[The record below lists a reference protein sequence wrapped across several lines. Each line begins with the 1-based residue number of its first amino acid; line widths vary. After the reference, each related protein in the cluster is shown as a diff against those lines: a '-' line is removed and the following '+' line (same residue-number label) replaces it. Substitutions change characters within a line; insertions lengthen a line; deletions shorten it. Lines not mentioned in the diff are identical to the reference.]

1 MNKGLLIV
9 ISSPSGG
16 GKGTILAKF
25 FAENQNAKLSVSAT
39 TRKPRPGE
47 TDKVHYHFIEKHEFE
62 SLINQGKMLEYATY
76 CDNYYGTLKDVV
88 DQGLDKGEDI
98 VLEIEVQGGAQVKKI
113 APNCVSVFIA
123 PPSLEV
129 LEQRLRGRG
138 TEDEETIT
146 KRLNMAREEMKRIAD
161 YDYLVINNTVE
172 EAAED
177 LKAIVKAEKLR
188 TNRYEY

>member
-16 GKGTILAKF
+16 GKGTILAEF
-25 FAENQNAKLSVSAT
+25 FKECPNAKLSVSVT
-39 TRKPRPGE
+39 TRNPRPGE
-47 TDKVHYHFIEKHEFE
+47 IDKVHYHFKTKQEFE
-62 SLINQGKMLEYATY
+62 KLIQSEKMLEYATY

-88 DQGLDKGEDI
+88 DESLENGIDI
-98 VLEIEVQGGAQVKKI
+98 VLEIEVQGGAQVKTL

-138 TEDEETIT
+138 TENEDTIQ
-146 KRLNMAREEMKRIAD
+146 KRLNTAKQEMETVKD
-161 YDYLVINNTVE
+161 YDYLVINNTVKDAVE
-172 EAAED
+172 EI
-177 LKAIVKAEKLR
+177 KAIVKAEKLK
-188 TNRYEY
+188 TNRL